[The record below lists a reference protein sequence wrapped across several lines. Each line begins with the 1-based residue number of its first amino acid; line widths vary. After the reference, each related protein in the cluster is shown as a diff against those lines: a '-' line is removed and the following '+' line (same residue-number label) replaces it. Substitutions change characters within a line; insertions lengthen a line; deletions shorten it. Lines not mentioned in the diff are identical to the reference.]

1 MRTCGRHQPAAR
13 LGWAVPH
20 GRRRL
25 VERRSTWR
33 SGRCAGRRGSTST
46 TASTILAATR
56 ELVGQVLDRN
66 ELKPDDVV
74 SVVFT
79 ATRDLTAV
87 APALAA
93 RQLGL
98 HDVALICA
106 QEMWV
111 EGSMPRVVRL
121 LAHVETERPREAVV
135 QRLPATAP
143 RCCAATS
150 RRAPRP
156 AAAAP

>member
-1 MRTCGRHQPAAR
+1 MSARTVRALRGATQVDAD
-13 LGWAVPH
+13 
-20 GRRRL
+20 
-25 VERRSTWR
+25 ERETV
-33 SGRCAGRRGSTST
+33 
-46 TASTILAATR
+46 LAATR
-56 ELVGQVLDRN
+56 ELVGAVLART
-66 ELKPDDVV
+66 ELGPQDVV
-74 SVVFT
+74 SIVFT

-121 LAHVETERPREAVV
+121 LAHVETPRRRDEIVNVYLRGTEVLRADVPAVPGNGA
-135 QRLPATAP
+135 RT
-143 RCCAATS
+143 
-150 RRAPRP
+150 
-156 AAAAP
+156 

>member
-1 MRTCGRHQPAAR
+1 MHLTAA
-13 LGWAVPH
+13 
-20 GRRRL
+20 
-25 VERRSTWR
+25 
-33 SGRCAGRRGSTST
+33 T
-46 TASTILAATR
+46 TAEDDVTVRAVRGAIQVDADERETVLAATR
-56 ELVGQVLDRN
+56 ELVGAVLDRN
-66 ELKPDDVV
+66 DLAPQDVV
-74 SVVFT
+74 SIVFT

-121 LAHVETERPREAVV
+121 LAHVETPRPREDVV
-135 QRLPATAP
+135 NVYLNGTEVLRADVPKVP
-143 RCCAATS
+143 TS
-150 RRAPRP
+150 
-156 AAAAP
+156 

>member
-1 MRTCGRHQPAAR
+1 M
-13 LGWAVPH
+13 
-20 GRRRL
+20 
-25 VERRSTWR
+25 
-33 SGRCAGRRGSTST
+33 AGRDAGVRTVRALRGATRVDADDRET
-46 TASTILAATR
+46 VLAATR
-56 ELVGQVLDRN
+56 ELVGEILARN
-66 ELKPDDVV
+66 DLAPQDVV
-74 SVVFT
+74 SIVFT

-121 LAHVETERPREAVV
+121 LAHVETARRRDEVVNVYLRGTEVLRADVPAVPDSGAL
-135 QRLPATAP
+135 R
-143 RCCAATS
+143 
-150 RRAPRP
+150 
-156 AAAAP
+156 

>member
-1 MRTCGRHQPAAR
+1 VTGRELGSRTVRALRGATRVDAD
-13 LGWAVPH
+13 
-20 GRRRL
+20 
-25 VERRSTWR
+25 ERE
-33 SGRCAGRRGSTST
+33 AL
-46 TASTILAATR
+46 LAATR
-56 ELVGQVLDRN
+56 ELVGEVLARN
-66 ELKPDDVV
+66 DLAPQDVV
-74 SVVFT
+74 SIVFT

-121 LAHVETERPREAVV
+121 LAHVETARRRDEVVNVYLHGTEVLRADVPAV
-135 QRLPATAP
+135 RDSGAL
-143 RCCAATS
+143 R
-150 RRAPRP
+150 
-156 AAAAP
+156 

>member
-1 MRTCGRHQPAAR
+1 MSERAAGVR
-13 LGWAVPH
+13 VRAV
-20 GRRRL
+20 
-25 VERRSTWR
+25 
-33 SGRCAGRRGSTST
+33 RGATQVGSDDRETV
-46 TASTILAATR
+46 LAATR
-56 ELVGQVLDRN
+56 ELVGEVLTRN
-66 ELKPDDVV
+66 GLEPSDVV
-74 SVVFT
+74 SIVFT

-121 LAHVETERPREAVV
+121 LAHVETVRPREDVV
-135 QRLPATAP
+135 NVYLNGTEVLRGDVP
-143 RCCAATS
+143 RVPTS
-150 RRAPRP
+150 
-156 AAAAP
+156 

>member
-1 MRTCGRHQPAAR
+1 M
-13 LGWAVPH
+13 AV
-20 GRRRL
+20 RA
-25 VERRSTWR
+25 V
-33 SGRCAGRRGSTST
+33 RGATRVDVDDREV
-46 TASTILAATR
+46 ILAATR
-56 ELVGQVLDRN
+56 ELVADLLDRN
-66 ELKPDDVV
+66 ELKPQDVV

-111 EGSMPRVVRL
+111 EGSMARVVRL
-121 LAHVETERPREAVV
+121 LAHVESDRPREAMVNV
-135 QRLPATAP
+135 YLRGTEVLRGQVPPIPAGEGGA
-143 RCCAATS
+143 S
-150 RRAPRP
+150 
-156 AAAAP
+156 

>member
-1 MRTCGRHQPAAR
+1 MIERDVTVR
-13 LGWAVPH
+13 AVR
-20 GRRRL
+20 GATQ
-25 VERRSTWR
+25 VEADDRETL
-33 SGRCAGRRGSTST
+33 
-46 TASTILAATR
+46 LAATR
-56 ELVGQVLDRN
+56 ELVGAVLERN
-66 ELKPDDVV
+66 DLEPSDVV
-74 SVVFT
+74 SIVFT

-121 LAHVETERPREAVV
+121 LAHVETTRRREDVV
-135 QRLPATAP
+135 NVYLTGTEVLRGDVPAIG
-143 RCCAATS
+143 RGV
-150 RRAPRP
+150 P
-156 AAAAP
+156 AS

>member
-1 MRTCGRHQPAAR
+1 VEVQV
-13 LGWAVPH
+13 AVRAVR
-20 GRRRL
+20 GATR
-25 VERRSTWR
+25 VDVDEREP
-33 SGRCAGRRGSTST
+33 
-46 TASTILAATR
+46 ILAATR
-56 ELVGQVLDRN
+56 ELVTDLLDRN
-66 ELKPDDVV
+66 ELKPQDVL

-98 HDVALICA
+98 HDAALICA

-121 LAHVETERPREAVV
+121 LAHVETARRRDEVVNVYLRGTEVLRADVPAVPDSGA
-135 QRLPATAP
+135 LT
-143 RCCAATS
+143 
-150 RRAPRP
+150 
-156 AAAAP
+156 

>member
-1 MRTCGRHQPAAR
+1 M
-13 LGWAVPH
+13 AVRAVR
-20 GRRRL
+20 GATL
-25 VERRSTWR
+25 VDVDEREP
-33 SGRCAGRRGSTST
+33 
-46 TASTILAATR
+46 ILRATR
-56 ELVGQVLDRN
+56 ELVSELLGRN
-66 ELKPDDVV
+66 QLEPQDIV

-98 HDVALICA
+98 HDAALICA

-111 EGSMPRVVRL
+111 KGSMERVVRL

-135 QRLPATAP
+135 NVYLRGTEVLRADVPAIP
-143 RCCAATS
+143 REGS
-150 RRAPRP
+150 
-156 AAAAP
+156 

>member
-1 MRTCGRHQPAAR
+1 MQPVDGAEDR
-13 LGWAVPH
+13 VSERAVRAVR
-20 GRRRL
+20 GATR
-25 VERRSTWR
+25 VERDDRETV
-33 SGRCAGRRGSTST
+33 
-46 TASTILAATR
+46 LAATR
-56 ELVGQVLDRN
+56 ELVGEVLDRN
-66 ELKPDDVV
+66 DLTPQDVV
-74 SVVFT
+74 SIVFT

-121 LAHVETERPREAVV
+121 LAHVETARPRDQVANVYLNGTEVLRADVPAVPENGAL
-135 QRLPATAP
+135 R
-143 RCCAATS
+143 
-150 RRAPRP
+150 
-156 AAAAP
+156 

>member
-1 MRTCGRHQPAAR
+1 VLRGEEVEV
-13 LGWAVPH
+13 AVRAVR
-20 GRRRL
+20 GATR
-25 VERRSTWR
+25 VDVDERES
-33 SGRCAGRRGSTST
+33 
-46 TASTILAATR
+46 ILAATR
-56 ELVGQVLDRN
+56 ELVAEVLDN
-66 ELKPDDVV
+66 NDLKPADVV

-98 HDVALICA
+98 HDAALICA

-111 EGSMPRVVRL
+111 EGSMARVVRL

-135 QRLPATAP
+135 NVYLRGTEVLRADVPPIPAETDRTPARGCAP
-143 RCCAATS
+143 
-150 RRAPRP
+150 
-156 AAAAP
+156 

>member
-1 MRTCGRHQPAAR
+1 MRA
-13 LGWAVPH
+13 L
-20 GRRRL
+20 
-25 VERRSTWR
+25 
-33 SGRCAGRRGSTST
+33 RGATQVD
-46 TASTILAATR
+46 ADDREIVLAATR
-56 ELVGQVLDRN
+56 ELVGEILARN
-66 ELKPDDVV
+66 DLAPHDVV
-74 SVVFT
+74 SIVFT

-121 LAHVETERPREAVV
+121 LAHVETARRRDEVV
-135 QRLPATAP
+135 NVYLHGTEVL
-143 RCCAATS
+143 
-150 RRAPRP
+150 RADVPVVPGSGALR
-156 AAAAP
+156 

>member
-1 MRTCGRHQPAAR
+1 MQEAVGPAEDE
-13 LGWAVPH
+13 V
-20 GRRRL
+20 
-25 VERRSTWR
+25 
-33 SGRCAGRRGSTST
+33 AGRDVSARTVTVRAVRGATRVDADERESV
-46 TASTILAATR
+46 LAATR
-56 ELVGQVLDRN
+56 ELVGEILDRN
-66 ELKPDDVV
+66 DLTPQDVV
-74 SVVFT
+74 SIVFT

-121 LAHVETERPREAVV
+121 LAHVETVRRRDEVVNVYLRGTEVLRADVPAVPDSGAL
-135 QRLPATAP
+135 R
-143 RCCAATS
+143 
-150 RRAPRP
+150 
-156 AAAAP
+156 

>member
-1 MRTCGRHQPAAR
+1 MIERDVTVR
-13 LGWAVPH
+13 AVR
-20 GRRRL
+20 GATQ
-25 VERRSTWR
+25 VDADERETV
-33 SGRCAGRRGSTST
+33 
-46 TASTILAATR
+46 LAATR
-56 ELVGQVLDRN
+56 ELVGEVLGRN
-66 ELKPDDVV
+66 DLTPQDVV
-74 SVVFT
+74 SIVFT

-121 LAHVETERPREAVV
+121 LAHVETPRRRDEVV
-135 QRLPATAP
+135 NVYLNGTEVLRADVPKVPA
-143 RCCAATS
+143 S
-150 RRAPRP
+150 
-156 AAAAP
+156 